1 MYCTIV
7 QSNTIKKSFHCSNYP
22 AIGSIHRLILMVIH
36 WRKKPSIPPIK
47 NPLLKLSA
55 TTLARKIRNG
65 ELSSQTVVEAYIE
78 RIKEVNPFIN
88 AVIEDRFE
96 AALEESK
103 ICDAKLKSDDLAM
116 TAEQLEKNKPFYGVP
131 ISIKES
137 FAVKGMSYTCGCVSK
152 KGMKATED
160 AYVVQAFKNA
170 GAIPLLVSNVPEYC
184 VTLHTYNVLFGHT
197 MNPYDTRKTSGGSSG
212 GEAALISSGAS
223 VLGIGSDLIGSLR
236 IPSFFTGIFTH
247 KPTAGTIPLDG
258 HFFLPDDP
266 IVKQMLTTGPM
277 ARYVEDLYLSMKML
291 AASPKCRLPALFD
304 EPVDIK
310 NLKFYYFDSISGILG
325 TRSTTSEI
333 KETIHK
339 AKQYLITK
347 GASVE
352 EFPQEWLQDISYM
365 MLSTFGTLNIDP
377 ILEPD
382 SSGSGVE
389 FTKTILGLSQ
399 YTLMRTLMQM
409 LIDNKGFLSPSSIAY
424 YESAK
429 AELTLK
435 LNTML
440 KDNGVLI
447 CPTWCR
453 TASFPQIMLWEV
465 HCSIYTAI
473 ANMTSIPATQIP
485 MGFSKDGTPLG
496 FQVMSASYQ
505 DHLCLAVAREF
516 EKDYCGW
523 VPPS

>member
-1 MYCTIV
+1 MIQPFINLIIILV
-7 QSNTIKKSFHCSNYP
+7 QV
-22 AIGSIHRLILMVIH
+22 IGSIHNFILMVIH
-36 WRKKPSIPPIK
+36 WRKKPSIPPIG
-47 NPLLKLSA
+47 NPLLRLSA

-65 ELSSQTVVEAYIE
+65 ELSSQIVVEAYIE

-116 TAEQLEKNKPFYGVP
+116 TAEQLERYKPLYGVP

-137 FAVKGMSYTCGCVSK
+137 CAVKGMSFTCGCVSR

-160 AYVVQAFKNA
+160 AYVVKTLKNA

-184 VTLHTYNVLFGHT
+184 VTLHTYNFLFGHT

-212 GEAALISSGAS
+212 GETALISSGAS
-223 VLGIGSDLIGSLR
+223 VLGIGTDFIGSLR
-236 IPSFFTGIFTH
+236 IPSFFTGIFAH

-258 HFFLPDDP
+258 HFFLVDDP
-266 IVKQMLTTGPM
+266 IFKQFLTIGPI
-277 ARYVEDLYLSMKML
+277 ARYVDDLYLSMKVF
-291 AASPKCRLPALFD
+291 ATSPECRLLPLFD

-310 NLKFYYFDSISGILG
+310 NLKFYYFDSISGIFG
-325 TRSTTSEI
+325 TSSTTSEI
-333 KETIHK
+333 KRTIHK

-352 EFPQEWLQDISYM
+352 EFPQEWLQDITYM
-365 MLSTFGTLNIDP
+365 LLSTLGTLNIDS

-382 SSGSGVE
+382 SNKGSGIE

-399 YTLMRTLMQM
+399 YTPMRALMQV
-409 LIDNKGFLSPSSIAY
+409 LLENKGFVPSSRRAHY
-424 YESAK
+424 KRAV

-435 LNTML
+435 LNNML

-453 TASFPQIMLWEV
+453 TASFPQIMLWET
-465 HCSIYTAI
+465 HCCIYTAL
-473 ANMTSIPATQIP
+473 ANMTCTPATQIP
-485 MGFSKDGTPLG
+485 MGFNKDGIPLG
-496 FQVMSASYQ
+496 FQVISASYQ

-516 EKDYCGW
+516 EKDHCGW
-523 VPPS
+523 IPPN

>member
-1 MYCTIV
+1 MIEPFINLIIILI
-7 QSNTIKKSFHCSNYP
+7 Q
-22 AIGSIHRLILMVIH
+22 AIGSIHRLVLMVIH
-36 WRKKPSIPPIK
+36 WKKKPSIPPIK

-55 TTLARKIRNG
+55 TTLASKIRNG
-65 ELSSQTVVEAYIE
+65 ELSSQTIVEAYIE

-103 ICDAKLKSDDLAM
+103 ICDAKLKSGDLAM
-116 TAEQLEKNKPFYGVP
+116 TAEQLERNKPLYGVP

-137 FAVKGMSYTCGCVSK
+137 CAVKGMSFTCGCVSK
-152 KGMKATED
+152 KGTKATED
-160 AYVVQAFKNA
+160 AYVVQTFKNA

-184 VTLHTYNVLFGHT
+184 VTLHTYNFLFGHT

-212 GEAALISSGAS
+212 GETALISSGAS
-223 VLGIGSDLIGSLR
+223 VLGIGTDLVGSLR

-258 HFFLPDDP
+258 HFFLVDDP
-266 IVKQMLTTGPM
+266 IFKQMLTIGPI
-277 ARYVEDLYLSMKML
+277 ARYVEDLYLSMKVL
-291 AASPKCRLPALFD
+291 AASPACRLPPLFD

-310 NLKFYYFDSISGILG
+310 NLKFYYFDSISGIFG
-325 TRSTTSEI
+325 IRSTTSEI

-352 EFPQEWLQDISYM
+352 EFPQEWLQDISHM
-365 MLSTFGTLNIDP
+365 MLSTLGSLNIDS
-377 ILEPD
+377 ILEPN
-382 SSGSGVE
+382 SSGSGIE
-389 FTKTILGLSQ
+389 FTKSLLGLSQ
-399 YTLMRTLMQM
+399 YTPMRTLMQM
-409 LIDNKGFLSPSSIAY
+409 CLDHKGFLSSSRIAY
-424 YESAK
+424 YERSK

-453 TASFPQIMLWEV
+453 TASFPQMMLWEA
-465 HCSIYTAI
+465 HCSIYTAL
-473 ANMTSIPATQIP
+473 ANMTSTPATQIP
-485 MGFSKDGTPLG
+485 MGFSKDGIPLG
-496 FQVMSASYQ
+496 FQVISASYQ

-516 EKDYCGW
+516 EKNYCGW

>member
-1 MYCTIV
+1 MIKLFINLIIILV
-7 QSNTIKKSFHCSNYP
+7 Q